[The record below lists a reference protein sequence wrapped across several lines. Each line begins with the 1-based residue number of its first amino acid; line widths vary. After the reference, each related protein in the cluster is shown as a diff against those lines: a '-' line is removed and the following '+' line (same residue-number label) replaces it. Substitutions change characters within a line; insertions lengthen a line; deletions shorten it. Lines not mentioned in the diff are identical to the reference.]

1 MKTMKE
7 ISGNVFPRQF
17 KKPLPF
23 AVKAKGCWIQDANGN
38 RYLDAS
44 GGPLVVNVGHGRA
57 EIAKAVYDQI
67 LKFDYVHP
75 TMFTG
80 NPVEELAQNL
90 ARKAPAGIERFYFMT
105 SGS

>member
-38 RYLDAS
+38 RYLDS
-44 GGPLVVNVGHGRA
+44 SRGP
-57 EIAKAVYDQI
+57 
-67 LKFDYVHP
+67 
-75 TMFTG
+75 
-80 NPVEELAQNL
+80 
-90 ARKAPAGIERFYFMT
+90 
-105 SGS
+105 